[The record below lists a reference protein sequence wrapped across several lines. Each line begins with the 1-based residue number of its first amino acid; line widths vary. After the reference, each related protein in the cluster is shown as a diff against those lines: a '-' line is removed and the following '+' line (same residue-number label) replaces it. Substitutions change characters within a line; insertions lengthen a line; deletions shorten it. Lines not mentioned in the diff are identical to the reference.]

1 VAAERIHVVGEVHT
15 RTTLMAHDIIITKHN
30 ESFVRIN
37 CEPAIFEELAEFFT
51 FYADDYK
58 FSPMYKRK
66 VWDGKIR
73 LLNKKTMQLPHGL
86 AFYVCKIARDKGYTC
101 LNQTNQETNFTLK
114 DAEFFANSLKL
125 PMEPRDYQLA
135 AFATAIR
142 SNRRLILSPTA
153 SGKSLVAYL
162 LVRFLLQFEC
172 AQGVLIVPTV
182 SLVEQ
187 MYGDFEDYSKNNKWN
202 VGKYCQKVYAG
213 FDKNISSPLVIS
225 TWQSLQDFAPKYFS
239 PFDFVIGDE
248 AHTFKAKSLS
258 YIMNSMNNARFRI
271 GMTGTV
277 KDTQVNLLSIEGH
290 FGPTY
295 KAISTKELMD
305 RGQIAQLQIRCIVLS
320 HPHHAR
326 KKMDYQE
333 EVDFIV
339 SNTARNEYVRDL
351 ALSMDKNTL
360 VLFNYV
366 EKHGQIIHDL
376 IEERGNGRKV
386 FFVHGGVDAEDRE
399 MIRHLTEQENDA
411 IIVASLGT
419 FSTGVNI
426 KNLHNIIF
434 AHIGKSKIKILQSI
448 GRGLRLSENKTN
460 AVIYDL
466 VDDLRYNDEI
476 NYSMR
481 HYVERVKIYNEEKFK
496 ISNSKMELKYE

>member
-1 VAAERIHVVGEVHT
+1 
-15 RTTLMAHDIIITKHN
+15 MAYDIRITKHN
-30 ESFVRIN
+30 EAFVRIS
-37 CEPAIFEELAEFFT
+37 CEPAILEELAAFFT

-86 AFYVCKIARDKGYTC
+86 SFYVCKIARDKGYTC
-101 LNQTNQETNFTLK
+101 LNETNKETNFTLK
-114 DAEFFANSLKL
+114 DAEFFASALKL

-162 LVRFLLQFEC
+162 IMRFLLQFEC
-172 AQGVLIVPTV
+172 KQGILIVPTT

-202 VGKYCQKVYAG
+202 VETNCQKVYAG
-213 FDKNISSPLVIS
+213 FDKRISNPLVIS
-225 TWQSLQDFAPKYFS
+225 TWQSLQDFPPKYFS
-239 PFDFVIGDE
+239 PFDFIIGDE

-258 YIMNSMNNARFRI
+258 YIMNNMNNARFRV

-305 RGQIAQLQIRCIVLS
+305 RGQIAQLQIKCLVLS
-320 HPHHAR
+320 HPEHAR
-326 KKMDYQE
+326 KKAFDMDYQQ

-339 SNTARNEYVRDL
+339 SNLTRNEYVTDL
-351 ALSMDKNTL
+351 ALSMEKNTL

-376 IEERGNGRKV
+376 IQEKAQGRKV

-399 MIRHLTEQENDA
+399 TIRHLTEQENDV

-426 KNLHNIIF
+426 KNLHNVIF

-466 VDDLRYNDEI
+466 VDDLRYKDKI
-476 NYSMR
+476 NFSMK

-496 ISNSKMELKYE
+496 ISNSKVELSYE

>member
-1 VAAERIHVVGEVHT
+1 MAAERVYVLGEVYT
-15 RTTLMAHDIIITKHN
+15 RTTLMNYDITITKVN
-30 ESFVRIN
+30 EAFVRIQ
-37 CEPAIFEELAEFFT
+37 CEPGILHELAEFFT

-73 LLNKKTMQLPHGL
+73 LLNKKNMQLPHGL
-86 AFYVCKIARDKGYTC
+86 AFYICKIARDKGYTC
-101 LNQTNQETNFTLK
+101 LNTTNKETNFTLK

-162 LVRFLLQFEC
+162 LARFLLQFEC
-172 AQGVLIVPTV
+172 KQGILIVPTV

-187 MYGDFEDYSKNNKWN
+187 MYGDFEQYGWN
-202 VGKYCQKVYAG
+202 AEKYCQRVYAG
-213 FDKNISSPLVIS
+213 FDKNISKPLVIS
-225 TWQSLQDFAPKYFS
+225 TWQSLQDFPTKYFA
-239 PFDFVIGDE
+239 PFDFIIGDE

-258 YIMNSMNNARFRI
+258 YIMNNMHNARFRI

-295 KAISTKELMD
+295 RAISTKELMD
-305 RGQIAQLQIRCIVLS
+305 RGQIAQLQIKCLVLS
-320 HPHHAR
+320 HPEHA
-326 KKMDYQE
+326 KKNAFNMDYQQ

-351 ALSMDKNTL
+351 ALSMEKNTL

-376 IEERGNGRKV
+376 IAEKAQGRKV

-399 MIRHLTEQENDA
+399 TIRHLTEKENDA

-426 KNLHNIIF
+426 KNLHNVIF

-466 VDDLRYNDEI
+466 VDDLRHKDRI
-476 NYSMR
+476 NFSMK

-496 ISNSKMELKYE
+496 ISNSKVELKYE